1 MNNEI
6 QCQQKYNIIIF
17 DILDN
22 CSCTGVKNK
31 WGEGAECMVYR
42 GYSDK
47 LLNSKW
53 CYAETT
59 SCADATR
66 VEFSNRYYVDDG
78 RFGASQR
85 ACFKDTGN
93 TLSKY

>member
-1 MNNEI
+1 
-6 QCQQKYNIIIF
+6 
-17 DILDN
+17 
-22 CSCTGVKNK
+22 
-31 WGEGAECMVYR
+31 MVYG
-42 GYSDK
+42 GYDDEF
-47 LLNSKW
+47 LNSKW

-59 SCADATR
+59 LCADATR
-66 VEFSNRYYVDDG
+66 AQFDNSYYVDEG